1 MVQFL
6 FSPRLCPI
14 SPPHRARNR
23 FGTTLNLELGTNLHG
38 EADVRSAYLVGIL
51 IAAKLGRP
59 MEMMLK
65 HVW

>member
-1 MVQFL
+1 M
-6 FSPRLCPI
+6 SPL
-14 SPPHRARNR
+14 HRARNR
-23 FGTTLNLELGTNLHG
+23 FGTTLNLELGTNLLG
-38 EADVRSAYLVGIL
+38 EADVRSAYLLGIL

>member
-1 MVQFL
+1 M
-6 FSPRLCPI
+6 SPL
-14 SPPHRARNR
+14 HRARNR
-23 FGTTLNLELGTNLHG
+23 FGTTLNLELETNLLS

-59 MEMMLK
+59 MEMMPE